1 VFRIVPHSQKSRK
14 NFLVFFGTF
23 CGTQK
28 SEKAI
33 SVVALT
39 LFRFWGL
46 MSGNKVP
53 EISRQK
59 PVALQR
65 VFVLSLHFS

>member
-46 MSGNKVP
+46 MSGNNRICPNV
-53 EISRQK
+53 K
-59 PVALQR
+59 PVS
-65 VFVLSLHFS
+65 VFDINSAIVAEA

>member
-46 MSGNKVP
+46 MSGNNVKDRKVIP
-53 EISRQK
+53 SGTGGD
-59 PVALQR
+59 L
-65 VFVLSLHFS
+65 FMLYL